1 MIYAV
6 LFLAATLLSG
16 LFSSSESAF
25 FSLSPVELARL
36 RNEEQ
41 HSAKRV
47 ILLLE
52 EPQKLLLTI
61 FIGTI
66 VSTVLASAVAILFA
80 YNAFGQSGSPGGP
93 VMGIVVIV
101 LAFAVLILSRILS
114 KVLAVR
120 NPGAVSQKL
129 SLFNYWFYLL
139 SYPVTAI
146 LEQFTR
152 FIGGMLKIDGNLLT
166 LSQEEVRSMIE
177 MGEEKGTIHTEEKEM
192 IKSIF
197 AFSATTAKEI
207 MVPRIDMVCL
217 EVSFTV
223 SELVKIVREKGHS
236 RIPVYEER
244 IDNLKGV
251 VHVKDFIPELVNG
264 GDKIDLQKLMR
275 PAFFVP
281 ENKKIDDLLREF
293 QQEKIHM
300 AIVVDEYGGT
310 AGLVTLEDVIEEIVG
325 EIQDEHDKEQ
335 PLYRILAPGTYLVDG
350 RITIDELNDALPE
363 PILQSEEE
371 DYETLG
377 GLIYHITESIPNK
390 SDHVSYLNYDFVVED
405 IDRQRIKKVKVIHK
419 PDSQPDSNYGQ
430 ENSKN
435 RPTN

>member
-1 MIYAV
+1 MIYAI
-6 LFLAATLLSG
+6 LFLVATLLSG

-25 FSLSPVELARL
+25 FSLSPVDLGRL
-36 RNEEQ
+36 RNDGH

-66 VSTVLASAVAILFA
+66 ISTVLASAAAILFA
-80 YNAFGQSGSPGGP
+80 YKSFGNTESYGGP
-93 VMGIVVIV
+93 ILGVLVIVV
-101 LAFAVLILSRILS
+101 AFALLILTRILS

-120 NPGAVSQKL
+120 SPGAVSLKL

-139 SYPVTAI
+139 SYPVSAI

-152 FIGGMLKIDGNLLT
+152 FIGGMLKIEGNLLT

-197 AFSATTAKEI
+197 EFSETTTKEI

-217 EVSFTV
+217 EVSSSV
-223 SELVKIVREKGHS
+223 SDLVKIVREKGHS
-236 RIPVYEER
+236 RIPVYEDR

-264 GDKIDLQKLMR
+264 GDKIDLKKLMR

-310 AGLVTLEDVIEEIVG
+310 AGLVTFEDVIEEIVG

-335 PLYRILAPGTYLVDG
+335 PLYRMLEPGTYLVDG
-350 RITIDELNDALPE
+350 RITIDELNNALPE

-390 SDHVSYLNYDFVVED
+390 SDHVSYLNYDFVIED
-405 IDRQRIKKVKVIHK
+405 VDRQRIRKVKVIHK
-419 PDSQPDSNYGQ
+419 ADSQANSQPEQ
-430 ENSKN
+430 ENSDN
-435 RPTN
+435 PQTG